1 MIWLGSWEAEGVCAT
16 RKHFPF
22 LGNSETNTSFLA
34 NLVLPAELLLNEWV
48 GWGGRAEFVLGGY
61 KATSFSGGSEL
72 AHVFTSCQSIRASG
86 QRSNTNATL

>member
-48 GWGGRAEFVLGGY
+48 GWGGGVRIRRI
-61 KATSFSGGSEL
+61 
-72 AHVFTSCQSIRASG
+72 QSNQFLWG
-86 QRSNTNATL
+86 Q